1 MPADADAVPGDA
13 CADGVFALDV
23 TARRHHEIP
32 GEQGH
37 GFLSR
42 SARAPSGRRPCPRG
56 TARRDGQ
63 PSTIPG
69 GRRGRGSVRL
79 KRPRRSRHSAKPLR
93 TSNWLRLVVSPGS
106 CTRRCAVLWRDRDRD
121 RRSDLLAADQL
132 GNLIARL
139 DTAGPAIGV
148 LVDAELVDGGDIDAV
163 EPVGEVAKLKRAA
176 IPDDGGGGR
185 TLAGRKYDREQRR
198 NQKNS

>member
-1 MPADADAVPGDA
+1 
-13 CADGVFALDV
+13 
-23 TARRHHEIP
+23 
-32 GEQGH
+32 
-37 GFLSR
+37 
-42 SARAPSGRRPCPRG
+42 
-56 TARRDGQ
+56 
-63 PSTIPG
+63 
-69 GRRGRGSVRL
+69 
-79 KRPRRSRHSAKPLR
+79 
-93 TSNWLRLVVSPGS
+93 
-106 CTRRCAVLWRDRDRD
+106 LWRDRDRD